1 MILKPVIINKI
12 VRHKKIGGNKRMSYQ
27 INIFNMDINHCRKDG
42 NININRTI
50 SKNNYLKDKD
60 NNTNS
65 STANIQKQ

>member
-1 MILKPVIINKI
+1 
-12 VRHKKIGGNKRMSYQ
+12 
-27 INIFNMDINHCRKDG
+27 MDINYCGKDG

-65 STANIQKQ
+65 STENIQKQ